1 MEAAMAYFAF
11 FKVGQIKGEVTA
23 PPYASW
29 IELDSWSW
37 GASRASNAV
46 GVPEKLSIQSF
57 SFTARVGGHSAKL
70 LELLVSAEASPP
82 PVKLAVTK
90 IQTKNELPALQLAAE
105 FTDVLLS
112 VYDIGENSGDIPM
125 EQVSFDFSQ
134 ITLLTGKNLVVVP
147 PPRPG

>member
-1 MEAAMAYFAF
+1 
-11 FKVGQIKGEVTA
+11 
-23 PPYASW
+23 
-29 IELDSWSW
+29 
-37 GASRASNAV
+37 
-46 GVPEKLSIQSF
+46 
-57 SFTARVGGHSAKL
+57 L
-70 LELLVSAEASPP
+70 LELLASAEVSPP

-90 IQTKNELPALQLAAE
+90 IQTKNELPALQMTAD